1 MALHSLLPNLQI
13 TWQATTTGRRKAGP
27 LGLRN
32 LGNTCYL
39 NSVLQ
44 CLTYTPPLANYCV
57 LNLHSSLCNVLNE
70 KNNSNCPFCYL
81 EKRIQQSLT
90 TELDVDAPVRI
101 HNRLQYFA
109 KHFRNG
115 RQEDAHELLRYA
127 IEACNSVCVQLHKLV
142 RGSKLATK
150 QSESKGAKEEPHTVV
165 KEMFGG
171 LLQSQVRCLTCT
183 TESNKLDEIMDL
195 SLDIVRLNTVKEALC
210 RFFQPEVLDGDNKY
224 RCDQCKKLSPA
235 RKQMAMYRAPN
246 VLVIQL
252 KRFENI
258 FGGKID
264 RHIVFE
270 ERLCLAGHMCRASK
284 DARPEYSLYGI
295 VVHAGHSQDAG
306 HYYAYVKDSSGRW
319 FCCDDASVSLVT
331 NTKTVLDE
339 KAYMLFYVRSS
350 MGLKT
355 SKEALPSGG
364 SIPLSLSTTEIQ
376 LSKSSKISTAPTTN
390 SSSGVSS
397 NGNVSRVTTKPLVK
411 YGSISA
417 VNGRQVNSEYLGNGN
432 HCKLVQSANGKAV
445 IEEHASTN
453 GDCGSSGLSANDELS
468 SAVTNCNGK
477 FYGPELPQNLASSS
491 AVDTKTAH
499 HETSRQGACGIH
511 VYWLLQ
517 ETKKAEDRSRAVG
530 NEPQNGSVTETN
542 LCGKRLREEGGNSSP
557 EVMKAG
563 KVGEAALSVNVN
575 EKNSSMDADQLTEL
589 EKLKII
595 LEKEGREELQRSG
608 WCEALRESLRAAKK
622 RRLGQLWPR
631 EVTDRALLRKQ
642 LIIEVQE
649 PLKLQVPRALKEH
662 LVEQLRTFFLPKDN

>member
-1 MALHSLLPNLQI
+1 MAILSLLPNLQI

-127 IEACNSVCVQLHKLV
+127 IEACNSVCVQLHKLL
-142 RGSKLATK
+142 RGSKLAMK
-150 QSESKGAKEEPHTVV
+150 QIDPTRGGGRGGGEKEEPHTVV

-171 LLQSQVRCLTCT
+171 VLQSQVRCLSCN

-195 SLDIVRLNTVKEALC
+195 SLDIVRMNTVGDALC
-210 RFFQPEVLDGDNKY
+210 RFFQPEVLNGDNKY
-224 RCDQCKKLSPA
+224 RCDQCKKLCPA
-235 RKQMAMYRAPN
+235 RKQMAVYRAPN
-246 VLVIQL
+246 VLVIHL

-258 FGGKID
+258 YGGKID
-264 RHIVFE
+264 RHVAFE
-270 ERLCLAGHMCRASK
+270 ERLCLTGHMCRASK
-284 DARPEYSLYGI
+284 DTRPEYSLYGI
-295 VVHAGHSQDAG
+295 VVHVGHSQDAG

-319 FCCDDASVSLVT
+319 FCCDDASVSAVI

-350 MGLKT
+350 MGMKT
-355 SKEALPSGG
+355 SKESLASVGLMPS
-364 SIPLSLSTTEIQ
+364 SRAIHETQ
-376 LSKSSKISTAPTTN
+376 LTKSPKMSAPVSKISGF
-390 SSSGVSS
+390 GVSN
-397 NGNVSRVTTKPLVK
+397 NGNLSRATAKPALKVC
-411 YGSISA
+411 SVPA
-417 VNGRQVNSEYLGNGN
+417 VNGHRVKFGHLGNGS
-432 HCKLVQSANGKAV
+432 HCKPEQLANGKAV
-445 IEEHASTN
+445 IEEQISTN
-453 GDCGSSGLSANDELS
+453 GDCRSSGLS
-468 SAVTNCNGK
+468 
-477 FYGPELPQNLASSS
+477 P
-491 AVDTKTAH
+491 
-499 HETSRQGACGIH
+499 HEEISLEIREADC
-511 VYWLLQ
+511 
-517 ETKKAEDRSRAVG
+517 RSRLIQS
-530 NEPQNGSVTETN
+530 EQKKDGSEEAN
-542 LCGKRLREEGGNSSP
+542 FCQKRVREEGISLLEVNKP
-557 EVMKAG
+557 EEVSG
-563 KVGEAALSVNVN
+563 AALSVN
-575 EKNSSMDADQLTEL
+575 EKNSLKDADQLTEL

-595 LEKEGREELQRSG
+595 LEKEGRAELQRSG

-631 EVTDRALLRKQ
+631 EIADRALLRKQ

>member
-127 IEACNSVCVQLHKLV
+127 IEACNSVCVQLHKLL

-364 SIPLSLSTTEIQ
+364 SIPLSLSTTETQ

-390 SSSGVSS
+390 SSSGVTS

-417 VNGRQVNSEYLGNGN
+417 VNGRQVNSEYLGNGS

-445 IEEHASTN
+445 IEEHTSTN

-499 HETSRQGACGIH
+499 HET
-511 VYWLLQ
+511 

>member
-127 IEACNSVCVQLHKLV
+127 IEACNSVCVQLHKLL

-171 LLQSQVRCLTCT
+171 LLQSQVRCLTCN

-364 SIPLSLSTTEIQ
+364 SIPLSLSTTETQ
-376 LSKSSKISTAPTTN
+376 LSKSSKISTAPPTN

-417 VNGRQVNSEYLGNGN
+417 VNGRQVNSEYLGNGS

-445 IEEHASTN
+445 IEEHLSTN
-453 GDCGSSGLSANDELS
+453 GDCGSSGLSGNDELS

-499 HETSRQGACGIH
+499 HET
-511 VYWLLQ
+511 